1 MSIELTHLI
10 LMSKGPEA
18 DEFTRAEDQKLP
30 NRFGNLFTKVECSLI
45 NIYFFIQDGLFQY
58 YVLYFGISLLG
69 FFSHEIFY
77 SFHLLDV
84 LMRFPELKNV
94 VNSVTSNGTQLAMT
108 ALLALIIIYIYTTVS
123 FFYLQ
128 DTLYDYNINPYDSD
142 IVGEN
147 RCVSMIQC
155 YMTVLDRGLVLGGGI
170 GDYTE

>member
-1 MSIELTHLI
+1 
-10 LMSKGPEA
+10 
-18 DEFTRAEDQKLP
+18 
-30 NRFGNLFTKVECSLI
+30 
-45 NIYFFIQDGLFQY
+45 
-58 YVLYFGISLLG
+58 
-69 FFSHEIFY
+69 
-77 SFHLLDV
+77 
-84 LMRFPELKNV
+84 MRFPELKNV

-108 ALLALIIIYIYTTVS
+108 ALLPLIIIYIYTTVS

-170 GDYTE
+170 GDYTEQLHYLDATQKYGLKLFHDSTFHLAVKVVLMNILFGIIIDTFATMREANKYMRNDSANNCFICNEERLKFE